1 MTDVNVNI
9 RIVFIE
15 QGTVEEP
22 TLKKLEKAG
31 IEVVLTNKDELKA
44 EIEDSGVHFFNC
56 CVIGGVEF
64 INEIKDTEIRAIE
77 ADKEKLAGIDVKTF
91 VECGR
96 LQPYEVDEYAFIEN
110 EPDFEDIGHLESVF
124 ALGNGY
130 LGMRGTYDE
139 RNEEMNEIPGMYI
152 NGIFESEPINHL
164 CNFSGFAQNDQY
176 TVNLC
181 DWRIIELYIDG
192 EKASVTN
199 GIKNHR
205 RVLDFKHG
213 EIVRTFDFTTS
224 GGKNARVESV
234 RIVNN
239 FCVHGAEI
247 KYTVTA
253 LDFDGEIELRSY
265 VVKNTPINGKITTR
279 TVSESVGDGML
290 VLETRTNRS
299 NKTAAAAIIHNI
311 KAKEYV
317 TTENNSDNVYEY
329 IIKTNL
335 KRGEC
340 VSLEKYAAFYSD
352 EDKAANLCE
361 LAEKEVK
368 DNLSIGF
375 DMLRAKQYDFWYKHW
390 ELGDVVIEG
399 NSYDQQA
406 VRFSLFHL
414 KNQLPSINDA
424 SIGATG
430 LTGPNYSGKVF
441 WDTEMYLMPY
451 YLYTD
456 PKNCK
461 EPLMYRVKLLDKA
474 RERAKQLKAEG
485 AIYSWCSI
493 DGEETSVVFEASTAE
508 LHINSDIAYAVW
520 QYEKVTGESG
530 FIYDNCAEMLFETS
544 RYYVHRGSFSDAFD
558 GRFCLNAVCGPDEYA
573 CGVNNNCY
581 TNFMVRFHFR
591 YALDVYERMKKA
603 SPQKLRDITDKIG
616 LTDEEINLWGRAAD
630 NMYYRINE
638 KYGIY
643 EQDSHFI
650 YNDAVDMSTI
660 PKNFDIRP
668 YYHPLDLWRIQ
679 VLKQADVVLL
689 QFILGDLFTLEEKKR
704 NYDYYEPKT
713 NHGSSLSAAI
723 HSIMANEIGYCEDA
737 YEYFRSASYMD
748 INNFKR
754 NTTGGLHMACL
765 GGVWMSVINGF
776 MGMRLYNDG
785 LHFAPKLPEAWES
798 CTFNINYNNAVMRI
812 RAEKDNTRFTL
823 IDGEN
828 IHFTVYGEDVELS
841 KGDSEII
848 LRNIKNRQGE

>member
-1 MTDVNVNI
+1 MTDINKNI
-9 RIVFIE
+9 KTVFIE
-15 QGTVEEP
+15 KETVEANAV
-22 TLKKLEKAG
+22 KAIEKEGAR
-31 IEVVLTNKDELKA
+31 VVITNKNDLLSN
-44 EIEDSGVHFFNC
+44 IENSDTHFFNC
-56 CVIGGVEF
+56 CVIGGADFVEQV
-64 INEIKDTEIRAIE
+64 KHTEIRAIK
-77 ADKEKLAGIDVKTF
+77 ADKERFSKIDAKLF

-96 LQPYEVDEYAFIEN
+96 FERYELCEDAFIET
-110 EPDFEDIGHLESVF
+110 EPEVDDIGHLESVF

-139 RNEEMNEIPGMYI
+139 RNEEVNEIPGMYI

-192 EKASVTN
+192 EKASVTK

-205 RVLDFKHG
+205 RVLNFEHG
-213 EIVRTFDFTTS
+213 EIVRTFEFTTS
-224 GGKNARVESV
+224 KGKTVRVESV

-239 FCVHGAEI
+239 FAVHGAEI
-247 KYTVTA
+247 KYTVTPINFA
-253 LDFDGEIELRSY
+253 GEVEVRSC
-265 VVKNTPINGKITTR
+265 VVKNTPINGKMTTK
-279 TVSESVGDGML
+279 TVSESAEDGIL
-290 VLETRTNRS
+290 VLKTVTNRS
-299 NKTAAAAIIHNI
+299 NKTAAAAIAHKIQA
-311 KAKEYV
+311 KAYEV
-317 TTENNSDNVYEY
+317 TENNEDNIYTY
-329 IIKTNL
+329 TIKTKLNN
-335 KRGEC
+335 KESI
-340 VSLEKYAAFYSD
+340 SLEKYAAFYSD
-352 EDKAANLCE
+352 EDNISDLCAF
-361 LAEKEVK
+361 AEKEVK
-368 DNLSIGF
+368 DNASAGF
-375 DMLRAKQYDFWYKHW
+375 DALRNKQHIFWHKHW
-390 ELGDVVIEG
+390 EKGDVIIEG
-399 NSYDQQA
+399 NSADQQA

-414 KNQLPSINDA
+414 KNQLPSINNA

-430 LTGPNYSGKVF
+430 LTGPTYSGKVF

-451 YLYTD
+451 YLFTD
-456 PKNCK
+456 SDNCR

-520 QYEKVTGESG
+520 QYEKVTGDCE
-530 FIYDNCAEMLFETS
+530 FIYDNCAEMLFETAK
-544 RYYVHRGSFSDAFD
+544 YYAHRGSFSDAYD

-591 YALDVYERMKKA
+591 YALDVYERMKKV
-603 SPQKLRDITDKIG
+603 SGEKLHAIINKIG
-616 LTDEEINLWGRAAD
+616 LTDEEINLWKRAAD
-630 NMYYRINE
+630 NMYYHINE

-643 EQDSHFI
+643 EQDSHFV
-650 YNDAVDMSTI
+650 YNDAVDMSAI

-689 QFILGDLFTLEEKKR
+689 QFILGDLFTLGEKKD

-785 LHFAPKLPEAWES
+785 LHFSPKLPKAWES
-798 CTFNINYNNAVMRI
+798 CTFNINYDNAVVRI
-812 RAEKDNTRFTL
+812 CAKKDNTRFTL
-823 IDGEN
+823 IDGDHISFSVNGEN
-828 IHFTVYGEDVELS
+828 VELS
-841 KGDSEII
+841 RANSEII
-848 LRNIKNRQGE
+848 KRG